1 MLTIDEGGVKG
12 RLTYMAGPIAKL
24 AHQSRARVK
33 YLWGVVGSAKT
44 TWLCWRV
51 YFMAKRAA
59 AAGVSLRA
67 VLVRDTYRNLV
78 DTTLKTFL
86 EWFPDGVM
94 GELKGDPATFHLY
107 TPDGRKHEV
116 MFRHGQTAA
125 EASNFLSL
133 EAGFIGLDEVAP
145 AFTPSGIVSPGISAD
160 VFNIAI
166 QRLRQSGIDEPE
178 LAMSSNPPPMQYW
191 TSKRIIDA
199 DPAKLRE
206 LNWAHYWV
214 GQDENKHNLR
224 TGYYEELAKSLPDDL
239 KKRFVDGERV
249 AIYPGLPIFQKD
261 FSERM
266 HVREGLKPIAGL
278 PIVLC
283 VDSSGLAPAALFTQI
298 DHKGRW
304 LWLREI
310 QGGYVDGKLSE
321 QIGAQRF
328 AAMVRYVAN
337 EHFSGFSFAPGWG
350 DPYRLD
356 TKSDT
361 DEKSWAQYFRAE
373 GFDLRPGET
382 LITDRIESVRTRLTT
397 IIEGNPAL
405 LINKAGCPLAIEAL
419 SGGYRWGLDPL
430 ASRIT
435 GAEPVKDHFSHV
447 MDAAGH
453 GCGKIFGKVKRLIP
467 KATPRVSPPSAMS
480 A

>member
-1 MLTIDEGGVKG
+1 MLTIDETGTKA
-12 RLTYMAGPIAKL
+12 RLTYMAGPTAKL
-24 AHQSRARVK
+24 AHQSKARVK
-33 YLWGVVGSAKT
+33 YLWGVVGSSKT
-44 TWLCWRV
+44 SWLCWRAW
-51 YFMAKRAA
+51 FKAKQAA

-67 VLVRDTYRNLV
+67 IVIRDTYRNLV

-94 GELKGDPATFHLY
+94 GRLSGDPATFYLN
-107 TPDGRKHEV
+107 TPDGRTHEI
-116 MFRHGQTAA
+116 MFRHGATAA

-133 EAGFIGLDEVAP
+133 EAGLILLDEVAP
-145 AFTPSGIVSPGISAD
+145 AFTPSGIISPGISEE

-166 QRLRQSGIDEPE
+166 QRLRQTGIAEPE
-178 LAMSSNPPPMQYW
+178 LAMSSNPPPMHYW
-191 TSKRIIDA
+191 TSKRIIDQ

-224 TGYYEELAKSLPDDL
+224 PGYYEELALSLPDDL
-239 KKRFVDGERV
+239 RKRFILGERV

-266 HVREGLKPIAGL
+266 HAREDLKPIPNL
-278 PIVLC
+278 PLILC
-283 VDSSGLAPAALFTQI
+283 VDSSGLAPAALFTQV

-310 QGGYVDGKLSE
+310 QGGYVDGRLSE

-328 AAMVRYVAN
+328 AAMVKLVAN
-337 EHFSGFSFAPGWG
+337 EQFPGYKFAPGWG
-350 DPYRLD
+350 DPYKLD

-361 DEKSWAQYFRAE
+361 DEKSWAGFFKAE
-373 GFDLRPGET
+373 GFELRPGER
-382 LITDRIESVRTRLTT
+382 LITDRIESVRERLTT

-405 LINKAGCPLAIEAL
+405 LINKQGCPLAIEAL

-453 GCGKIFGKVKRLIP
+453 ACGKIFGKVKRVIP
-467 KATPRVSPPSAMS
+467 KSGPRVSPPSAMS